1 MYIDNDSHYRSM
13 LRGRV
18 VHILATLAL
27 VAVTACSGQQSA
39 NEDRPLVIV
48 TTSILGDVVS
58 HIAGESIDMQVMIPA
73 GVDPHDFSPSA
84 QQVASISE
92 ADLIIANG
100 LDLEEG
106 LEDVLAQAESEGLA
120 VFEVAPEVNP
130 LPNAAHQ
137 EVGETAE
144 GEHPHG
150 AFDPHFWQDP
160 ERMVTATA
168 LIASAL
174 INDAG
179 LDPQATS
186 EGAASYGLEVER
198 AHLEAE
204 TALSIVPPDRR
215 VLVTNHDAFSYF
227 ADRYGFEV
235 IGTIVPGGSTLGEP
249 SSGDLAALVRLIV
262 DTGVPAI
269 FVENISSP
277 DLASTLAAETGR
289 EIKVVELVSDALG
302 EPGTATGS
310 YIDLILFNARA
321 IAVAL
326 G

>member
-130 LPNAAHQ
+130 LPNAAHE

-186 EGAASYGLEVER
+186 ESAASYGLEVER

-289 EIKVVELVSDALG
+289 EIKVIELVSDALG

-310 YIDLILFNARA
+310 YVDLILFNARA
-321 IAVAL
+321 IAGAL

>member
-1 MYIDNDSHYRSM
+1 MHTDNGSHYRTM
-13 LRGRV
+13 LRSYAV
-18 VHILATLAL
+18 LLLALAL
-27 VAVTACSGQQSA
+27 VAVTACSAQPGGEA
-39 NEDRPLVIV
+39 RPHVIV
-48 TTSILGDVVS
+48 TTGILGDVVS
-58 HIAGESIDMQVMIPA
+58 RIAGQSIDLQVMIPP

-92 ADLIIANG
+92 AALIIANG

-106 LEDVLAQAESEGLA
+106 LKDVLAQAESEGLA

-137 EVGETAE
+137 EVGEVAG
-144 GEHPHG
+144 GEEEHG

-186 EGAASYGLEVER
+186 ESAASYGLEVER

-204 TALSIVPPDRR
+204 TVLSVVPPDRR

-235 IGTIVPGGSTLGEP
+235 IGMIVPGGSTLGEP
-249 SSGDLAALVRLIV
+249 SSGEMAALVRLIV

-277 DLASTLAAETGR
+277 DLATTLAAETGR

-302 EPGTATGS
+302 EPGSATGS

-321 IAVAL
+321 IAGAL
-326 G
+326 A

>member
-1 MYIDNDSHYRSM
+1 
-13 LRGRV
+13 
-18 VHILATLAL
+18 
-27 VAVTACSGQQSA
+27 
-39 NEDRPLVIV
+39 
-48 TTSILGDVVS
+48 
-58 HIAGESIDMQVMIPA
+58 
-73 GVDPHDFSPSA
+73 
-84 QQVASISE
+84 
-92 ADLIIANG
+92 
-100 LDLEEG
+100 
-106 LEDVLAQAESEGLA
+106 LA

-130 LPNAAHQ
+130 LPNAAHE

-186 EGAASYGLEVER
+186 ESAASYGLEVER

-289 EIKVVELVSDALG
+289 EIKVIELVSDALG

-310 YIDLILFNARA
+310 YVDLILFNARA
-321 IAVAL
+321 IAGAL